1 MRYEA
6 VIFDLDGTLLNT
18 IEDLTDA
25 VNYALQRSG
34 KPVRT
39 IDEVLMFVGNGI
51 VKLIERAVPKG
62 TSRTEQE
69 EILAIFREYYGKHCQ
84 DKTAPY
90 DGIMEVLQD
99 FYEHGVKMAVVSN
112 KADFAV
118 QELIPQYF
126 SNLISVAK
134 GENEA
139 AGISKKPAPD
149 MVDAALKE
157 LGCTKEHVVYVGD
170 SDVDLMTAKNSNIP
184 CIGVS
189 WGFRGRE

>member
-118 QELIPQYF
+118 Q
-126 SNLISVAK
+126 
-134 GENEA
+134 
-139 AGISKKPAPD
+139 
-149 MVDAALKE
+149 
-157 LGCTKEHVVYVGD
+157 
-170 SDVDLMTAKNSNIP
+170 
-184 CIGVS
+184 
-189 WGFRGRE
+189 